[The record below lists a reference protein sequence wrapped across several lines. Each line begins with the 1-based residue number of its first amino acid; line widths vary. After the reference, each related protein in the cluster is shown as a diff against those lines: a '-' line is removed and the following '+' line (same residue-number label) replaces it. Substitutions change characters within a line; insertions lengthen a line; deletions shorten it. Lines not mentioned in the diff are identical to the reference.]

1 VLVDD
6 SGLERGWKTKKAD
19 ERSANEKR
27 SRIETRREEGKR
39 RDENETRW
47 KEKRATHIQAI
58 EQQIPIHLRIPLEQ
72 LNVLEHL
79 LVDDDLVDVSN
90 RVLSEEVEP
99 ERVGRILNE
108 SDVFDPE
115 RTASN
120 GIGFVLSLL
129 VSSSKSELVDEVH
142 GCGSLS
148 IGGDLVSKSG
158 GVVLSDS
165 IDETL

>member
-1 VLVDD
+1 MLVDD
-6 SGLERGWKTKKAD
+6 SGLGMRRKASRRSDGGKRVSERKGK
-19 ERSANEKR
+19 S
-27 SRIETRREEGKR
+27 SRDATWDPR
-39 RDENETRW
+39 RDETRW
-47 KEKRATHIQAI
+47 RRKRATHIQSI

-99 ERVGRILNE
+99 ERVGWILDE